1 MPDPASAA
9 RHLYTFGPYR
19 LDPPEQ
25 RLLRDEQAVP
35 LPPKAFDLLVVLV
48 SRAGSLVTK
57 EQLLQEVWPG
67 AFVEEANLSYTVSM
81 LRKALGDEGEPYR
94 YVETVPKRGYRFC
107 ARVTSELRQPTR
119 PADVSSGAAAPD
131 VSSALGRRPFI
142 RRHRLGLMAG
152 TSILVV
158 LAASWWLVSRAWDSA
173 SRGVSR
179 AAAPEQVSIA
189 VLSFA
194 DLSPQRDQEYFSDG
208 LAEELMT
215 AFASVG
221 LRVAARTSSFSFK
234 GKNTS
239 VQEIA
244 RQLDVQYVLEGSV
257 RKAGSQVRIATKL
270 IDGRNGHVLRTDSY
284 ARELRD
290 LFALQDEIARA
301 VTQALAV
308 SLPASA
314 EGSLVRTATKDTE
327 AHELYLR
334 GRHAWGRRTQEA
346 LLLSIDLFN
355 QAIARDA
362 HYAHAHAGLADAYI
376 ILGNY
381 AFRAPNEAHAHA
393 KRAAME
399 AIRLD
404 DGLAEAHTALAAV
417 SLWHDHDWAA
427 AEREFQRTIA
437 LNPNLAYAH
446 HWYALL
452 LSYLGRRIEAIEHVQ
467 RAGRLDPLAPQIAIE
482 HSTVLYLAREYDRA
496 VEQARKVLS
505 YEPGFAN
512 GHRGLGFALV
522 AGGRCEEGIVRL
534 RRSFDLFGGEAFSDL
549 KLAWGYA
556 RCGRADEARLL
567 LSQAIEAKR
576 PGYLE
581 PNTVAHVFVALGDH
595 EDALTWLERAVEE
608 RAPYV
613 AMMAVEPAL
622 DPLRSAPRFVRL
634 LKKLGLPIVPPH
646 SSPRSG
652 PS

>member
-1 MPDPASAA
+1 MHDPASPS
-9 RHLYTFGPYR
+9 RHVYAFGPYR
-19 LDPPEQ
+19 LDAPEH
-25 RLLRDEQAVP
+25 RLLRDGQTIP
-35 LPPKAFDLLVVLV
+35 LSPKAFDLLAALV
-48 SRAGSLVTK
+48 SRAGHLVTK

-67 AFVEEANLSYTVSM
+67 TFVEEANLSYTVSL
-81 LRKALGDEGEPYR
+81 LRKALGDEREPYR
-94 YVETVPKRGYRFC
+94 YVETVPKRGYRFIGVIDG
-107 ARVTSELRQPTR
+107 ARTGERTPERVDVEVPLEL
-119 PADVSSGAAAPD
+119 SS
-131 VSSALGRRPFI
+131 SS
-142 RRHRLGLMAG
+142 RHRSFVGRHLLGLTAG
-152 TSILVV
+152 ASILVV
-158 LAASWWLVSRAWDSA
+158 LAASWWVVSRFRDPA
-173 SRGVSR
+173 SSPASE
-179 AAAPEQVSIA
+179 AAAPEQLSIA
-189 VLSFA
+189 VLSFS
-194 DLSPQRDQEYFSDG
+194 DLSPQRDQEYFTDG

-234 GKNTS
+234 GKNTP

-257 RKAGSQVRIATKL
+257 RKAGSQLRIATKL
-270 IDGRNGHVLRTDSY
+270 IDGRDGHVLRTDSY
-284 ARELRD
+284 DRELRD
-290 LFALQDEIARA
+290 LFALQDEIART

-314 EGSLVRTATKDTE
+314 DGSLVRTATKDTE

-334 GRHAWGRRTQEA
+334 GRHAWGQRTQEA

-381 AFRAPNEAHAHA
+381 AWRAPNEAHAHA

-399 AIRLD
+399 ALRLD
-404 DGLAEAHTALAAV
+404 DRLAEAHTALAAV

-437 LNPNLAYAH
+437 LNPNSASAH

-452 LSYLGRRIEAIEHVQ
+452 LSYLGRRIEAIEHIQ
-467 RAGRLDPLAPQIAIE
+467 RAERLDPLAPQIAIE

-512 GHRGLGFALV
+512 GHLGLGFALI

-534 RRSFDLFGGEAFSDL
+534 RRSFEMFGGEGFSDL

-567 LSQAIEAKR
+567 LSQALEAKG

-581 PNTVAHVFVALGDH
+581 PKEVAQVFVALGDH
-595 EDALTWLERAVEE
+595 ERALTWLERAVEE

-622 DPLRSAPRFVRL
+622 DPLRSDPRFVRL
-634 LKKLGLPIVPPH
+634 LKRLGLPTML
-646 SSPRSG
+646 PRS
-652 PS
+652 

>member
-1 MPDPASAA
+1 MHDAASAA
-9 RHLYTFGPYR
+9 RHLYMFGPYR

-25 RLLRDEQAVP
+25 RLLRDGQAVP

-67 AFVEEANLSYTVSM
+67 TFVEEANLSYTVSM

-94 YVETVPKRGYRFC
+94 YVETVPKHGYRFC
-107 ARVTSELRQPTR
+107 ARVTSELRQPARGT
-119 PADVSSGAAAPD
+119 AGVSSGAAAPD
-131 VSSALGRRPFI
+131 VSSSLGRRPFV
-142 RRHRLGLMAG
+142 RRHLPGLMAG
-152 TSILVV
+152 ASILVA
-158 LAASWWLVSRAWDSA
+158 LASSWWLVSRAWDSA
-173 SRGVSR
+173 SRRVSR

-194 DLSPQRDQEYFSDG
+194 DLSPQRDQEYFTDG

-221 LRVAARTSSFSFK
+221 LRVGAQTSSFSFK

-257 RKAGSQVRIATKL
+257 RKDGSQLRIATKL

-284 ARELRD
+284 DRELRD
-290 LFALQDEIARA
+290 LFALQDEIART

-334 GRHAWGRRTQEA
+334 GRHAWGQRTQEA

-355 QAIARDA
+355 QAIARDPQ
-362 HYAHAHAGLADAYI
+362 YARAHAGLADAYI
-376 ILGNY
+376 IQGNY
-381 AFRAPNEAHAHA
+381 AFRAPSEAHAHA

-399 AIRLD
+399 ALRLD
-404 DGLAEAHTALAAV
+404 DRLAEAHAALAAV
-417 SLWHDHDWAA
+417 FLWHDHDWAA
-427 AEREFQRTIA
+427 AEREFQRAIA
-437 LNPNLAYAH
+437 LNPNSAYAH

-452 LSYLGRRIEAIEHVQ
+452 LSYLARRIEAIEHIQ
-467 RAGRLDPLAPQIAIE
+467 RAERLDPLAPQIAND
-482 HSTVLYLAREYDRA
+482 HSWVLYLAREYDRA
-496 VEQARKVLS
+496 GEQAQKVLS

-512 GHRGLGFALV
+512 AHRGLGLALI

-534 RRSFDLFGGEAFSDL
+534 RRSFELFGGEASSDL

-567 LSQAIEAKR
+567 LSQALEAKG

-595 EDALTWLERAVEE
+595 EHALTWLERAVEE
-608 RAPYV
+608 RAPHV
-613 AMMAVEPAL
+613 VDDGRRAGA
-622 DPLRSAPRFVRL
+622 R
-634 LKKLGLPIVPPH
+634 PP
-646 SSPRSG
+646 SL
-652 PS
+652 